1 MLEKLYLINVW
12 VFISGV
18 ALFATL
24 EYFFAFRKYTD
35 KKTLRWGEN
44 FGLTLINTLI
54 IRIFFIITP
63 VSAALYASEN
73 TIGIF
78 HLIWVPG
85 IIWGVIAFILLDMI
99 IYAEH
104 VLFHKI
110 PFLWKIHEV
119 HHSDLDLDFSSG
131 LRFHFLESILSV
143 VTKILVVLILWAPVL
158 AVVLFEIILNFSAMF
173 NHSNFI
179 LPKKLDKLVSKIIV
193 TPKFHEVHH
202 SQKLWESLSNYGF
215 FLSSWDYLFRTYE
228 PHDKKI
234 EAIWLRKQKKRYS
247 FRKLFFLDIGNKE

>member
-1 MLEKLYLINVW
+1 MLEELYLINLI

-18 ALFATL
+18 VLFATL
-24 EYFFAFRKYTD
+24 EYFFVFRKYQD

-54 IRIFFIITP
+54 IRLLFIITP
-63 VSAALYASEN
+63 ISAALYASEN
-73 TIGIF
+73 SIGIF
-78 HLIWVPG
+78 HMFGVHEIVGG
-85 IIWGVIAFILLDMI
+85 IIAFIVLDMVV
-99 IYAEH
+99 YGEH

-110 PFLWKIHEV
+110 PFLWRIHKV

-143 VTKILVVLILWAPVL
+143 ITKILVVVFLGAPII
-158 AVVLFEIILNFSAMF
+158 AVVVFEIVLNFSAMF

-179 LPKKLDKLVSKIIV
+179 LPKKIDTFVSKLIV

-202 SQKLWESLSNYGF
+202 SQKLSESLSNYGF
-215 FLSSWDYLFRTYE
+215 FLSIWDYLFGTYE
-228 PHDKKI
+228 KHEKKI
-234 EAIWLRKQKKRYS
+234 EAIGLQKQKKRYS
-247 FRKLFFLDIGNKE
+247 FKKLLLLKLDK

>member
-1 MLEKLYLINVW
+1 MLEKLYLINLI

-24 EYFFAFRKYTD
+24 EYFFAFRKYQD

-44 FGLTLINTLI
+44 FWLTLINTLV
-54 IRIFFIITP
+54 IRIFFILTP
-63 VSAALYASEN
+63 ISVALYASEN
-73 TIGIF
+73 NIGIF
-78 HLIWVPG
+78 HLLWVPE
-85 IIWGVIAFILLDMI
+85 IIWGIIAFILLDMI

-110 PFLWKIHEV
+110 PFLWRIHKV

-143 VTKILVVLILWAPVL
+143 ITKILIVLILWAPVL
-158 AVVLFEIILNFSAMF
+158 AVVLFEVILNFSAMF

-179 LPKKLDKLVSKIIV
+179 LPKKLDKIVSKIIV

-215 FLSSWDYLFRTYE
+215 FLSTWDYLFGTYE
-228 PHDKKI
+228 KHQKKI
-234 EAIWLRKQKKRYS
+234 EAIGLQKQKKRCS
-247 FRKLFFLDIGNKE
+247 FRELISLNIDK